1 MKFQIWYIFILSS
14 CIEYDLQEKTSPV
27 LDTGQEE
34 TGIIEPVPP
43 LDCSVT
49 KQLATAIDQNL
60 ECTTTEY
67 NIENP
72 WNVEVAWQWQ
82 GLVDEPFINQVMV
95 APIVG
100 NLNDDDG
107 DGFVTEL
114 DTPDIVVVVFDA
126 RDGPAGDQGAAVDA
140 RLITLDGKDG
150 TLHWMKEGLY
160 WKGGPVIA
168 DVDQDGLVEIVAINE
183 YKHPVAYDGATGE
196 IEWVSD
202 VQLDNTYPHTTVAD
216 LFADGSPEV
225 IADTAIID
233 GKTGA
238 LQWQTFLPPLFI
250 GRMPAVGDI
259 NLDGRQEIIIG
270 NRCLDAN
277 GNELWSSNIQG
288 DYGHWAAILNADGDP
303 FAEVAMVGSGRLAI
317 YNHDGSIIENVIAGT
332 NQPGPPCV
340 ADFDGDDEPE
350 IAWASSSVFN
360 MFELDG
366 SIRWS
371 ASINDS
377 SGLAS
382 CSGYDI
388 NGDGAYEVLFADQ
401 NQFYIF
407 DGTQGTV
414 LFSQSGHS
422 SGTIFEFP
430 IVADMDNDGSAEIAI
445 SSNNFRDPNPNGW
458 AGVTVFGH
466 VGDRWAK
473 SGPTWNVHD
482 FAVTNIYPDGSVPT
496 TPEAPWLKHNVY
508 RARPTQDT
516 GAIDLFAAIS
526 DICYAECRSEGI
538 VRISAEIHNQGFDSI
553 RDEVPL
559 ALYRKEGTSLT
570 FLSSAL
576 TQDRIDAGQKGASV
590 EFQTTYGAIEGA
602 DALVVRADDWGAG
615 FGLIQ
620 ECDEWNNGLEFIPP
634 PCE

>member
-1 MKFQIWYIFILSS
+1 MLFLLS
-14 CIEYDLQEKTSPV
+14 CIEYDILEKFIP
-27 LDTGQEE
+27 LEDTASEDSAV
-34 TGIIEPVPP
+34 IEPIPP
-43 LDCSVT
+43 LDCSVALRT
-49 KQLATAIDQNL
+49 STTIEQDPN
-60 ECTTTEY
+60 CTSEEY

-72 WNVEVAWQWQ
+72 WNVEIEWQWK
-82 GLVDEPFINQVMV
+82 GLIDEPFINQVMV

-107 DGFVTEL
+107 DGLVTEL
-114 DTPDIVVVVFDA
+114 DTPDIVIVAFDT
-126 RDGPAGDQGAAVDA
+126 RDGPAGDEGALVDA

-150 TLHWMKEGLY
+150 TIHWMKEGLY

-168 DVDQDGLVEIVAINE
+168 DVDHDGAVEIVAINQD
-183 YKHPVAYDGATGE
+183 KHPIAFDGATGE
-196 IEWVSD
+196 IEWISPVP
-202 VQLDNTYPHTTVAD
+202 LTNTYPHTTVAD

-225 IADTAIID
+225 IADNAVID
-233 GKTGA
+233 GKTGD
-238 LQWQTFLPPLFI
+238 LVWQTTLPSLFI

-277 GNELWSSNIQG
+277 GNELWRSSIEG
-288 DYGHWAAILNADGDP
+288 DYGHWAAILNADGDN
-303 FAEVAMVGSGRLAI
+303 FGEVAMVGSGYLAL
-317 YNHDGSIIENVIAGT
+317 YDHDGSEIRKVSAGT

-340 ADFDGDDEPE
+340 ADFDGDGDAE
-350 IAWASSSVFN
+350 IAWASSSIFN

-382 CSGYDI
+382 CSGYDVD
-388 NGDGAYEVLFADQ
+388 GDGAYEVLFADE

-407 DGTQGTV
+407 DGAQGSV
-414 LFSQSGHS
+414 LFSQSGHA

-445 SSNNFRDPNPNGW
+445 SSNNFRQSNPNGW

-466 VGDRWAK
+466 VGEGWAK

-496 TPEAPWLKHNVY
+496 TPEPPWLKHNVY
-508 RARPTQDT
+508 RARPTQDAQ
-516 GAIDLFAAIS
+516 AIDLFSSIS
-526 DICYAECRSEGI
+526 DICYAECRPEGI
-538 VRISAEIHNQGFDSI
+538 VRVSAELYNQGFDSI
-553 RDEVPL
+553 RAEIPL
-559 ALYRKEGTSLT
+559 SLYRKDGNSLS
-570 FLSSAL
+570 FLAS
-576 TQDRIDAGQKGASV
+576 TITKERIEAGEMGASV
-590 EFQTTYGAIEGA
+590 EFETNYGAIEGA
-602 DALVVRADDWGAG
+602 DALVARADDWGSG
-615 FGLIQ
+615 VGLVD
-620 ECDEWNNGLEFIPP
+620 ECDEWNNGIEFTPP